1 MRFIKR
7 LVNYIK
13 NVPNIIN
20 NNRRLNISIG
30 LQQSFTRILFKKKH
44 KHGYKEL
51 KRSYKE
57 ILFKVN
63 GHDHFKIRLL
73 KYHYTLLLLVILAK

>member
-1 MRFIKR
+1 MVYRK
-7 LVNYIK
+7 
-13 NVPNIIN
+13 IIN

-51 KRSYKE
+51 KRSYKSN
-57 ILFKVN
+57 LFKVN
-63 GHDHFKIRLL
+63 GHDHFKIKIVKISLYIVIVSDLGKMISTSML
-73 KYHYTLLLLVILAK
+73 KKA